1 MYVRHHAAAKSENN
15 GEEYMIKQNSDHK
28 TGKVWLAGAG
38 PGDEGLLTVKTA
50 ELMETADV
58 IVYDA
63 LISPEILSRIPA
75 EKETIYVGK
84 HSGNHPVP
92 QEEINRILVRE
103 AEKGKRVLRLKGGDP
118 FVFGRGGEELEVL
131 KEAGIPFEVVPGIT
145 SSVAVPAYAGIPVT
159 HRDHTS
165 SFHVIT
171 GHARKDGTLNID
183 FASLVKLNGTLVFL
197 MSVASME
204 KILNGLMEAGMD
216 PQTPAAVLER
226 GTTAGQ
232 RRVTATVGTLKEK
245 SDQAGIGT
253 PAIIVAGKVCA
264 LAGELHWAED
274 RILGGRRFLLTR
286 PRQNI
291 SSLAGRLRDLGAQ
304 VIEMPAIR
312 TEPISPNPV
321 LQDALERFCLKSGEK
336 WLVFTSP
343 IGVSVFFEQL
353 AELRMDLRKLFC
365 SPGET
370 KIAAIGSATG
380 RALAER
386 GIFPDLVPG
395 VYSAAELG
403 RELSAKAGKGSHIL
417 IARAEQGS
425 EDLIPPLT
433 AAGLTVEDISLY
445 RTVCEVNPLLREQVR
460 EMLKN
465 GGIDA
470 VTFTSGS
477 TVRGF
482 AGAVGEM
489 DYSCVRAVCIGEQTA
504 REAEKYG
511 MQIEIAEEASM
522 DAMVE
527 KITELFGSGAAGRFG
542 DGTEDRTEEKTA
554 DRAGNRAVYEAGD
567 GKCGSGSLKTTDC

>member
-1 MYVRHHAAAKSENN
+1 
-15 GEEYMIKQNSDHK
+15 MIKQISDHK

-63 LISPEILSRIPA
+63 LISPEILSSIPA
-75 EKETIYVGK
+75 EKEAIYVGK
-84 HSGNHPVP
+84 HAGNHPVP
-92 QEEINRILVRE
+92 QEEINHILVRE

-304 VIEMPAIR
+304 VIEMPAIH

-365 SPGET
+365 GPGET

-386 GIFPDLVPG
+386 GIFPDFPDLVPG
-395 VYSAAELG
+395 VYSAADLG
-403 RELSAKAGKGSHIL
+403 RELSARAEAGSHIL

-460 EMLKN
+460 EMLEN

-470 VTFTSGS
+470 VAFTSGS

-504 REAEKYG
+504 RQAEKYG

-527 KITELFGSGAAGRFG
+527 KITELFGRGGSRSGKETDDGAAGR
-542 DGTEDRTEEKTA
+542 
-554 DRAGNRAVYEAGD
+554 AGSRAVYEAGD